1 MPFLVKPESEIYQV
15 PKFQEIPN
23 VFISDSIGTVEGK
36 TANPLTGAWF
46 RMEQGPSVTSPTYE
60 YNEIGI
66 MVKGEMNF
74 MDEAG
79 QKAKVKAGQVFFFP
93 AGSTITFS
101 SANFGI
107 AWKCR
112 TTHMG
117 KL

>member
-1 MPFLVKPESEIYQV
+1 
-15 PKFQEIPN
+15 
-23 VFISDSIGTVEGK
+23 
-36 TANPLTGAWF
+36 
-46 RMEQGPSVTSPTYE
+46 
-60 YNEIGI
+60 
-66 MVKGEMNF
+66 